1 MKSNSQHQN
10 LANLLATAYEK
21 YKVASI
27 TERRFKHRLVK
38 ELVNSLPSIF
48 EVQEIGRSVENREI
62 YLVKIGS
69 GSKKLLFWSQMHG
82 DESTATAALFDIFA
96 FLGNNSN
103 EKANENANE
112 NATLEALR
120 IALLESCTF
129 YFVPMLNPDG
139 AEVWQRRNA
148 LQIDLNRDALA
159 LQAPESRY
167 LKQLQQSIQPDF
179 GFNLHDQNIYYTTGN
194 SRNNVVIAFLAPP
207 VDEAKTI
214 NPVRHRAMQVIGLL
228 AAALQEFIPKQVA
241 KFSDDFEPRAFG
253 DNIQKWGTS
262 TILVESGAYI
272 GDAEK
277 QYIRK
282 LNFVLLLLASQIIA
296 NDEYQT
302 LDLQGYNNIPQNEK
316 RLRDLVLRNVNHP
329 QKTGVKID
337 IAFFRNEI
345 TVFEQTSTTIAYKSL
360 IDDIG
365 DLCILFGYE
374 EQDCAAWQ
382 TEVIGR
388 LEIGENPTL
397 IFKNA
402 VNQQV
407 ALVENG
413 FLKIIP

>member
-1 MKSNSQHQN
+1 MKPRNQH
-10 LANLLATAYEK
+10 LANLLATAYEN
-21 YKVASI
+21 YKVAKI
-27 TERRFKHRLVK
+27 TERRFKHTLVK
-38 ELVNSLPSIF
+38 KLVNLLPPIF
-48 EVQEIGRSVENREI
+48 EVQEIGKSVENREI

-69 GSKKLLFWSQMHG
+69 GGKKLLFWSQMHG

-96 FLGNNSN
+96 FLGNIS
-103 EKANENANE
+103 NE

-120 IALLESCTF
+120 IALLEDCTF

-167 LKQLQQSIQPDF
+167 LKQLQQSLQPDF

-194 SRNNVVIAFLAPP
+194 SPNNVVISFLAPP
-207 VDEAKTI
+207 TDEAKTI
-214 NPVRHRAMQVIGLL
+214 NPIRHRAMQVIGLL
-228 AAALQEFIPKQVA
+228 AEALQGFIPKQVA

-272 GDAEK
+272 GDTEK

-296 NDEYQT
+296 SNEYQSI
-302 LDLQGYNNIPQNEK
+302 DLQGYNNIPQNEK
-316 RLRDLVLRNVNHP
+316 RLRDLILRNVNHP
-329 QKTGVKID
+329 QKTDVKID
-337 IAFFRNEI
+337 IAFFRNKT

-365 DLCILFGYE
+365 DLRILFGYE

-382 TEVIGR
+382 TEVVGR

-402 VNQQV
+402 DNQQV
-407 ALVENG
+407 AMVENG
-413 FLKIIP
+413 FFKIIP